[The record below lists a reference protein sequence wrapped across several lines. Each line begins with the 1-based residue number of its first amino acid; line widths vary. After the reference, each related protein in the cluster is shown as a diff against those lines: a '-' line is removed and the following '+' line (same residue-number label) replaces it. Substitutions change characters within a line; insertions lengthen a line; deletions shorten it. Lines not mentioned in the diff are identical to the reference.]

1 MPRLGVVEKEE
12 VKSLILVC
20 RARGYNSKQIL
31 SVVNDNL
38 KKYNNSISEKAIFNI
53 LAKTK
58 KDAQEWLRNLSVGND
73 DYIDEYRQ
81 RIMELN
87 EQRRDLWEVVRKYD
101 NQPFVQ
107 IATHKEIHALTKSIL
122 QLYETLPLVLNNNNN
137 NNRLHDIIYEDT
149 TSLYPECSV
158 KNKEVENY

>member
-31 SVVNDNL
+31 SIVNDNL

-58 KDAQEWLRNLSVGND
+58 KDAQEWLKNLSVGKDN
-73 DYIDEYRQ
+73 YIDEYRQ

-87 EQRRDLWEVVRKYD
+87 EQRRDLWEVVRKYES
-101 NQPFVQ
+101 QPFVQ
-107 IATHKEIHALTKSIL
+107 IAAHKEIHALTKSIL
-122 QLYETLPLVLNNNNN
+122 QLYETLPLILNNNSNN
-137 NNRLHDIIYEDT
+137 NKLSDIIYEDT
-149 TSLYPECSV
+149 TSLYPEVSI
-158 KNKEVENY
+158 